1 MNIVR
6 PIIIESPIS
15 GNPVRPNI
23 SERRI
28 GPHIYVEATWI
39 DPSSGT
45 FIRKGL
51 VKILDAETGKDVTD
65 EVSFH

>member
-6 PIIIESPIS
+6 PVIIESPIS
-15 GNPVRPNI
+15 GNPVKPRVT
-23 SERRI
+23 ERQV
-28 GPHIYVEATWI
+28 GDHIYVEAVWI

-45 FIRKGL
+45 FIRKGI
-51 VKILDAETGKDVTD
+51 VQILDADTRKDVTD